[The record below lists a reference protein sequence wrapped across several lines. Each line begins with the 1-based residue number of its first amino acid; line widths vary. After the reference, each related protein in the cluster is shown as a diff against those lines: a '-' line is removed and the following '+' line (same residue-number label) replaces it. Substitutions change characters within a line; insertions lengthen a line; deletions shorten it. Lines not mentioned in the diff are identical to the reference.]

1 MLSRDCKDCDCGN
14 NPRFLTKTIAEI
26 ISWAKV
32 EKAAHKITNA
42 MIAQKSGIPISTVNR
57 FFSFEAG
64 DVVDFKYIT
73 VHHIV
78 TAIQDFMPHNDAPCP
93 KGCTVDNTSQIN
105 DLVDKLRLLKAD
117 NESLKSQISH
127 FEEQKNL
134 IIARFETYIKE
145 FKEESSK
152 KADYMERHN
161 SRLRKALIIMTALLL
176 AVLFVIIGVL
186 VYDVT
191 HPGIGW
197 LRYAK

>member
-57 FFSFEAG
+57 FFSFEDG

-73 VHHIV
+73 VHHII
-78 TAIQDFMPHNDAPCP
+78 TAIQDFMPHNDMPCP
-93 KGCTVDNTSQIN
+93 KGGGTVDNTSQIN
-105 DLVDKLRLLKAD
+105 DLVDKLRLLKED
-117 NESLKSQISH
+117 NESLKAQISH
-127 FEEQKNL
+127 FEEQKST

-152 KADYMERHN
+152 KADYMDRQN
-161 SRLRKALIIMTALLL
+161 NRLRKALIIMTALLL

-197 LRYAK
+197 LRYA

>member
-32 EKAAHKITNA
+32 EKATHKITNA

-78 TAIQDFMPHNDAPCP
+78 TAIQDYMPHNDAPCP
-93 KGCTVDNTSQIN
+93 KGCNADNTAQIN
-105 DLVDKLRLLKAD
+105 ELLDKLQLLKAD
-117 NESLKSQISH
+117 NESLKAQASR

-145 FKEESSK
+145 IKEESSK
-152 KADYMERHN
+152 KADYMERQN

-176 AVLFVIIGVL
+176 VVLFVIIGVL